1 MAVIVVVTMS
11 VIVDVMAGRVD
22 VIVSVNVTA
31 AGVSVTVTA
40 GNWTDVV
47 SIERCISVEVTV
59 TTGRVTGTVSV
70 TVEIS
75 VDTSVDLTISVEVK
89 DSVTVDTCVW
99 VTGSGVTTT
108 VSVILETSMD
118 VTVDSSISVV
128 VMVVAGSVN
137 VSVIMSVIRL
147 VSVWYS
153 VKVMGA
159 TDTDTNSVV
168 VMCSVIVSVSV
179 VLITDG
185 SSVKTGVDV
194 LLLLILKV
202 LVDDWRLLRWL
213 KIKLKKDEK
222 RF

>member
-1 MAVIVVVTMS
+1 M
-11 VIVDVMAGRVD
+11 
-22 VIVSVNVTA
+22 
-31 AGVSVTVTA
+31 
-40 GNWTDVV
+40 
-47 SIERCISVEVTV
+47 
-59 TTGRVTGTVSV
+59 TGTVSV

-75 VDTSVDLTISVEVK
+75 VDTSVDLTISVEVI

-99 VTGSGVTTT
+99 VTGSAVTTT

-118 VTVDSSISVV
+118 VTVDSIISVV
-128 VMVVAGSVN
+128 VMVVGGSVN

-159 TDTDTNSVV
+159 TEMDTNSVV

-185 SSVKTGVDV
+185 SSVKTGVDE
-194 LLLLILKV
+194 LLLLMLKV
-202 LVDDWRLLRWL
+202 LVVDWRLLRWL
-213 KIKLKKDEK
+213 KIRLNRVEK
-222 RF
+222 TF